1 MITKQGRTPSIMPF
15 DMSGVER
22 SDDGVLRYTGL
33 PQSLLH
39 MFRDAVERTP
49 DRECIV
55 VLGGE
60 RVTYQQVWDRASRV
74 AGGLAAGGLQRGDRV
89 ANRHGNS
96 LEWCLGF
103 WGTLMAGGVVVPVNT
118 RFSES
123 EVEYV
128 VSDSGAVVVLAA
140 RHATARR

>member
-1 MITKQGRTPSIMPF
+1 M
-15 DMSGVER
+15 
-22 SDDGVLRYTGL
+22 
-33 PQSLLH
+33 
-39 MFRDAVERTP
+39 
-49 DRECIV
+49 
-55 VLGGE
+55 
-60 RVTYQQVWDRASRV
+60 

-128 VSDSGAVVVLAA
+128 VSDSGATVVLDPDDAAA
-140 RHATARR
+140 RTASRSWSTTSSATRSPRSSTRAARRASPRVR